1 MCGYQCVFIISV
13 NIGTLDTAR
22 LVTLLG
28 SRILGLAESSL
39 LFADLH
45 ECMNIHN
52 RQSDQ
57 NDKTAAGNGH
67 SQHFANSCQLLLLYN
82 YNRV

>member
-13 NIGTLDTAR
+13 STSTLDMTR

-45 ECMNIHN
+45 ECMNIH
-52 RQSDQ
+52 D
-57 NDKTAAGNGH
+57 
-67 SQHFANSCQLLLLYN
+67 LLQIIGTIN
-82 YNRV
+82 